1 VSYRTVDNTMS
12 SGTDG
17 GGKSEIEGIFAE
29 FNKSWMTYW
38 DAYVALQNQLY
49 ESIKAARDVSW
60 LAATDT
66 VKISEINSAQRD
78 LFASMPRRMDY
89 MPLGEI
95 SRNLESAVSKLEALQ
110 EILSAE
116 KEMCKRLE
124 DATGVLKERARIT
137 EEALKNT
144 GH

>member
-1 VSYRTVDNTMS
+1 MNA
-12 SGTDG
+12 GTDSG
-17 GGKSEIEGIFAE
+17 EGSEIERIFDE

-38 DAYVALQNQLY
+38 DAYVELQNQLY

-66 VKISEINSAQRD
+66 KKISEINSAQRD

-95 SRNLESAVSKLEALQ
+95 NRNLESAVSKLEALQ
-110 EILSAE
+110 TILSAE

-137 EEALKNT
+137 EEALKNAKQ
-144 GH
+144 